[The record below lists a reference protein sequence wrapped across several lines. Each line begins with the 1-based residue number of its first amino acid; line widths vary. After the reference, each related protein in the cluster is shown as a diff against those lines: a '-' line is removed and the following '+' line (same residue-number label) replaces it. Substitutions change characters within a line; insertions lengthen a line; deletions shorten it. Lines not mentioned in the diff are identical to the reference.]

1 MFPKL
6 AIGVAAVQQKTVFL
20 FGILCN
26 KPYGPSSSYITG
38 PALTRGSLTT
48 TQKTDRIHNRPP
60 YVLPFPDNS
69 RPNAYSG
76 AHRNL
81 LEENSFILKW
91 LKWWMPLQKAGREKR
106 IWASSKER
114 NLVHSSGKPRN
125 LNLLSLALEPAG
137 FSRDS
142 LTLCDLAVASLRVRA
157 AVTMSGFWD
166 SRLTCL
172 GALSHPL
179 HLVLNSFTIWCS
191 SSFLKSQV
199 CCRFLEVGP

>member
-81 LEENSFILKW
+81 LEENSFILK
-91 LKWWMPLQKAGREKR
+91 
-106 IWASSKER
+106 
-114 NLVHSSGKPRN
+114 
-125 LNLLSLALEPAG
+125 
-137 FSRDS
+137 
-142 LTLCDLAVASLRVRA
+142 
-157 AVTMSGFWD
+157 
-166 SRLTCL
+166 
-172 GALSHPL
+172 
-179 HLVLNSFTIWCS
+179 
-191 SSFLKSQV
+191 
-199 CCRFLEVGP
+199 